1 MKNKKVHKN
10 PWTILSKKKV
20 YENPWIELV
29 EFEVLNPKKK
39 PGIYGKIHFKG
50 IAVGVIAIDKDK
62 NIYLVGQY
70 RFPLN
75 EYSWEIP
82 EGGADPKIPL
92 IESAKRELKEETGI
106 LAKKWIEIQR
116 IHTSNSATD
125 ELGVIYLATGLSI
138 GESEPEDTEE
148 LKIKKVAFEDALKM
162 VLDGSITDSLSVA
175 SILKLDYLIKEGK
188 LKVDQ

>member
-1 MKNKKVHKN
+1 MKNKEAHKN
-10 PWTILSKKKV
+10 PWTILNEKKV
-20 YENPWIELV
+20 YENPWIELT
-29 EFEVLNPKKK
+29 EFEVLNPKNK

-50 IAVGVIAIDKDK
+50 IAVGVIAMDKDK

-82 EGGADPKIPL
+82 EGGADPKTPL

-106 LAKKWIEIQR
+106 IAKKWLEIQR